1 MSDQVQKSEGI
12 RQWYRRTTSTARKVL
27 LWSTVVAIV
36 GAVIA
41 FFFMPSSAAMK
52 IQTFNSALV
61 IPIAALLW
69 TVGLVFIFLLPQR
82 EAAFRS
88 QEWVEIMVTT
98 LVPAIKKW
106 SAIGDSVNAELPG
119 MLEQMKAF
127 AKNASE
133 TMGELRA
140 AARILNEA
148 VAKNEMLAS
157 DAKPAIE
164 ALKRIEARIEFE
176 IKMGLFENVNVA
188 LESIRGISGVPKDEE
203 DIGNLEW
210 ALQSVRQSKAKVGGK
225 S

>member
-1 MSDQVQKSEGI
+1 MSEQVQKPEGI

-41 FFFMPSSAAMK
+41 FFFLPAAAAMK

-88 QEWVEIMVTT
+88 QEWVETLVTT
-98 LVPAIKKW
+98 VVPAIKKW
-106 SAIGDSVNAELPG
+106 SAIADSVNTELPG
-119 MLEQMKAF
+119 VLAQMKSF
-127 AKNASE
+127 TKNAAE
-133 TMGELRA
+133 TMEDLRA
-140 AARILNEA
+140 AARRLTEA

-176 IKMGLFENVNVA
+176 IKMGLFENVNTA
-188 LESIRGISGVPKDEE
+188 LESIRGMSGVPQGEE
-203 DIGNLEW
+203 DMGNLQW
-210 ALQSVRQSKAKVGGK
+210 ALESVRKSKVKVGGN

>member
-1 MSDQVQKSEGI
+1 MSDQVKKSEGI
-12 RQWYRRTTSTARKVL
+12 RQWYQRTTSTARKAL
-27 LWSTVVAIV
+27 LWSTAVAIV

-41 FFFMPSSAAMK
+41 FFFMPSSVTMK
-52 IQTFNSALV
+52 MESFNSALV

-88 QEWVEIMVTT
+88 QEWVEAMVTT

-106 SAIGDSVNAELPG
+106 SAIGDSVNTELPG
-119 MLEQMKAF
+119 VLAHMKAF
-127 AKNASE
+127 AQHASA
-133 TMGELRA
+133 TMEELRA
-140 AARILNEA
+140 AARTLNEA
-148 VAKNEMLAS
+148 VSKNETLAA

-164 ALKRIEARIEFE
+164 ALKRIEARIEYE
-176 IKMGLFENVNVA
+176 IKMGLFENVNTA

-210 ALQSVRQSKAKVGGK
+210 ALQSVRKSKVKVGGN